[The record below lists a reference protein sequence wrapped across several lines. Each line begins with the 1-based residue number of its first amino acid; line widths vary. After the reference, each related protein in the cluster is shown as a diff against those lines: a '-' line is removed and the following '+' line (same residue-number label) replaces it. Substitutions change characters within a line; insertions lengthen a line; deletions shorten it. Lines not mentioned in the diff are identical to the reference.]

1 MRVNSIHSKFS
12 RLVPFL
18 RARPSSSCYKFY
30 LFFFF
35 IYIFFSLS
43 THPRCAHHCA
53 ENRAWFPLLFST
65 LGSRGPITYA
75 RRAFRSRRTPPE
87 AALFRRR
94 ISVFSFSV
102 CFVFRQHQQHIPPCQ
117 ILLFFFKKKYGSTQ
131 AIDTCHLLY
140 LQRYL

>member
-30 LFFFF
+30 LFFFL
-35 IYIFFSLS
+35 YIFFFLS
-43 THPRCAHHCA
+43 PHTRDV
-53 ENRAWFPLLFST
+53 RITVQRTVRGSLLFST

-102 CFVFRQHQQHIPPCQ
+102 CFVFRQHQQHIPPVRFFF
-117 ILLFFFKKKYGSTQ
+117 FFFKKKYGSTQ